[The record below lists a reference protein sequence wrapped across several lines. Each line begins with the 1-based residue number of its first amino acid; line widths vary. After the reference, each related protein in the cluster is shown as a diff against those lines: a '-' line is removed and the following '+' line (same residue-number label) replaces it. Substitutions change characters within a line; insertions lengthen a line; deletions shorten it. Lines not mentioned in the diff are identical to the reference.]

1 MKKLEYLQWQKTA
14 LMLRKA
20 LKKAE
25 QEKWMSLDKIKECE
39 KQVNEG
45 LNRINLLWQKK

>member
-25 QEKWMSLDKIKECE
+25 QEKWMTLEAIKEFE

-45 LNRINLLWQKK
+45 INRINLLCKKK